1 MGLTRTPPQAKVTP
15 PFNIADHRIMS
26 GRQMRPQE
34 QRHISDTADSAP
46 PWLDVIAVDLSAPFG
61 IHSRLCS
68 TACAASCARACAR
81 PRAAMLAEH
90 IFLIPLEI
98 DVSFTLVASLVRVL
112 ETCVGAP
119 ALVTGESETHANLVL
134 ALRVKATMSAMTTT
148 RH

>member
-1 MGLTRTPPQAKVTP
+1 
-15 PFNIADHRIMS
+15 
-26 GRQMRPQE
+26 
-34 QRHISDTADSAP
+34 
-46 PWLDVIAVDLSAPFG
+46 
-61 IHSRLCS
+61 
-68 TACAASCARACAR
+68 
-81 PRAAMLAEH
+81 MLAEH